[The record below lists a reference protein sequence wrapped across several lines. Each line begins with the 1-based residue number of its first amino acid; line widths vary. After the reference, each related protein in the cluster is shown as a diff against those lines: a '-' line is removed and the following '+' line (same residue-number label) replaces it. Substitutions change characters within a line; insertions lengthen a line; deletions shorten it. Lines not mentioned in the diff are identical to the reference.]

1 MSYWSPDNKIDI
13 GEQISTVSRA
23 DQSLEYGAG
32 NIIKIEIPETTAEF
46 IDPKNTYLNFEVK
59 IQNTITGDA
68 NCRISLD
75 HKLGAQALIKNISI
89 YVNNNQTLVEEIT
102 DYNKYVSIIY
112 DYEDND
118 ILRQRRGQMEGTI
131 PINKNLL
138 NNVDNVGVEPDYND
152 VKTNPY
158 YLNIA
163 DGSFD
168 NDDYIKAKVSLRLYT
183 GLLGS
188 DNIIPNAL
196 LGGITLNITLE
207 DNVIP
212 FEMVE
217 TTNYH
222 QSGSGYKRGLQV
234 YGKDIAGANWT
245 DSADADFLYCKA
257 TINNMLELDNIP
269 IRIGDR
275 INLTK
280 FDKSADT
287 KFKKK
292 SDNSAFQL
300 KVKSLSIVNNNDT
313 TEKLVAIE
321 LSETMTNDSGFAIN
335 SDYFVYDDLFT
346 QATAIA
352 PKYTISNVDLIV
364 QSIKLKSNV
373 EMMIMKAMNEQ
384 GGFVYDIN
392 SIQNYR
398 YSALKSDTVLNMR
411 LPIQNSR
418 CFSILSMPT
427 DTTNYSALSKVSAS
441 NTYTISTG
449 DNSTRSGVVGIYDGM
464 RDYQYFYEKNQ
475 PQRPINVSKMNNNS
489 PATVGT
495 HLLGLEKALKSANI
509 MPLSLSKHKKN
520 FILGRQFA
528 KNGGVYDARNKDFNI
543 MCNYDAIGSKD
554 KLWVNFVAHNR
565 KIMISKDGSIQVSI

>member
-183 GLLGS
+183 GSFRFRQYYPKCL
-188 DNIIPNAL
+188 
-196 LGGITLNITLE
+196 
-207 DNVIP
+207 V
-212 FEMVE
+212 
-217 TTNYH
+217 
-222 QSGSGYKRGLQV
+222 RG
-234 YGKDIAGANWT
+234 
-245 DSADADFLYCKA
+245 
-257 TINNMLELDNIP
+257 NN
-269 IRIGDR
+269 
-275 INLTK
+275 
-280 FDKSADT
+280 
-287 KFKKK
+287 FKYY
-292 SDNSAFQL
+292 L
-300 KVKSLSIVNNNDT
+300 
-313 TEKLVAIE
+313 
-321 LSETMTNDSGFAIN
+321 
-335 SDYFVYDDLFT
+335 
-346 QATAIA
+346 
-352 PKYTISNVDLIV
+352 
-364 QSIKLKSNV
+364 
-373 EMMIMKAMNEQ
+373 
-384 GGFVYDIN
+384 
-392 SIQNYR
+392 R
-398 YSALKSDTVLNMR
+398 R
-411 LPIQNSR
+411 
-418 CFSILSMPT
+418 
-427 DTTNYSALSKVSAS
+427 
-441 NTYTISTG
+441 
-449 DNSTRSGVVGIYDGM
+449 
-464 RDYQYFYEKNQ
+464 
-475 PQRPINVSKMNNNS
+475 
-489 PATVGT
+489 
-495 HLLGLEKALKSANI
+495 
-509 MPLSLSKHKKN
+509 
-520 FILGRQFA
+520 
-528 KNGGVYDARNKDFNI
+528 
-543 MCNYDAIGSKD
+543 
-554 KLWVNFVAHNR
+554 
-565 KIMISKDGSIQVSI
+565 

>member
-1 MSYWSPDNKIDI
+1 MSYWSPDNKVNI
-13 GEQISTVSRA
+13 GDQVSTVVRS
-23 DQSLEYGAG
+23 DQSLEYGAN
-32 NIIKIEIPETTAEF
+32 NIIKIQISETTAEF

-59 IQNTITGDA
+59 IKNTITGDA
-68 NCRISLD
+68 NCRLSLD
-75 HKLGAQALIKNISI
+75 HKIGAQALIKNISI
-89 YVNNNQTLVEEIT
+89 YANNNQTLVEEIT
-102 DYNKYVSIIY
+102 DYNKYVSILY

-131 PINKNLL
+131 PLNKNLI
-138 NNVDNVGVEPDYND
+138 NNIDNTATEAEYND

-158 YLNIA
+158 YINNDTATFSDA
-163 DGSFD
+163 D
-168 NDDYIKAKVSLRLYT
+168 YCKAKVSLRLYT
-183 GLLGS
+183 GLFGS

-196 LGGITLNITLE
+196 LGGLTVNITLE
-207 DNVIP
+207 NNVIP

-217 TTNYH
+217 TTNYY
-222 QSGSGYKRGLQV
+222 QSGESYKRGLQF
-234 YGKDIAGANWT
+234 YGVDNTGANW
-245 DSADADFLYCKA
+245 ADASASSEFFCKA
-257 TINNMLELDNIP
+257 TTNNMLTLDNLP
-269 IRIGDR
+269 IRVGSR

-280 FDKSADT
+280 SDKSTLAQFETAAPVDQ
-287 KFKKK
+287 
-292 SDNSAFQL
+292 QL
-300 KVKSLSIVNNNDT
+300 KVKSLSIVNNNATD
-313 TEKLVAIE
+313 EKLVRIE
-321 LSETMTNDSGFAIN
+321 LSEAMTLKSGGAIDN
-335 SDYFVYDDLFT
+335 TYFVYDIVST
-346 QATAIA
+346 EATALTPI
-352 PKYTISNVDLIV
+352 YTISNVDLVV
-364 QSIKLKSNV
+364 QSVKLKSNI
-373 EMMIMKAMNEQ
+373 EAMIMKAMNEQ
-384 GGFVYDIN
+384 GKFVYDIN

-441 NTYTISTG
+441 DTYAISTG
-449 DNSTRSGVVGIYDGM
+449 EHSTRSGLVGIYDGM

-475 PQRPINVSKMNNNS
+475 PQRPINVSKMS
-489 PATVGT
+489 TPAVVGT
-495 HLLGLEKALKSANI
+495 HLLGIENGLRSANI

-543 MCNYDAIGSKD
+543 MCNYDNIGTKD